1 MKKLTQFIL
10 ILVTLFANQILL
22 KAGTIIFNNMNKTP
36 YDGYSP
42 EIKMA
47 QQFKVTGGN
56 VFIHEV
62 SLLLKNNEDAGIEM
76 FNVSIYSDDADNV
89 GSFVAI
95 IYNGR
100 VSDLDNSYSE
110 FIINNTNSF
119 DSNLPIEL
127 ENNTKYWI
135 AVESEYLPVT
145 PWWAYT
151 TDNTGDGDGFLPR
164 AMWESLGGMNDYY
177 NNKPYKMKITADNV
191 LPVELISFTL
201 QKRGQTNDL
210 MWVTA
215 TEVNNY
221 GFEIEKSSDKTEWL
235 NIGFVKGHGNSNS
248 PKEYVFS
255 DYDTPLYNKV
265 YYRLKQIDTDGK
277 YQYSKIIES
286 ENLPAIFSLS
296 QNFPNPFNP
305 TTTIK
310 FSLPQ
315 AEFVTIKVFDILG
328 NEVEILANKVF
339 EAGEHS
345 LTWNAKNLSSG
356 IYFYNL
362 SSDKYNETKKMILL
376 R

>member
-22 KAGTIIFNNMNKTP
+22 KAGTIIFNNMNKTT
-36 YDGYSP
+36 YGGYSP